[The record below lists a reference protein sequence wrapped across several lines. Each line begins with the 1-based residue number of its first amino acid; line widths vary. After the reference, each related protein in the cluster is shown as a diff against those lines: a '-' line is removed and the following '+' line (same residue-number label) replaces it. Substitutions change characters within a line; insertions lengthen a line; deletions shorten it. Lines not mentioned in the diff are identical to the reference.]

1 MGLWI
6 IRIAAVA
13 LLLVGLV
20 LWVLPIPFGIFV
32 VAIAGLVLVATTPAL
47 QRLLTRLRAR
57 SARLDRSLGWLAVRL
72 PQPWRRIL
80 RSTEPPLF

>member
-6 IRIAAVA
+6 IRLIAVA

-32 VAIAGLVLVATTPAL
+32 VAIAGLLLVATTPAL
-47 QRLLTRLRAR
+47 QRLLARLRAR
-57 SARLDRSLGWLAVRL
+57 SPRLDRGLQRLAPRL

-80 RSTEPPLF
+80 RSTEPPVF

>member
-6 IRIAAVA
+6 VRIVAVA

-20 LWVLPIPFGIFV
+20 LWVLPIPFGVFV
-32 VAIAGLVLVATTPAL
+32 VAIALLLLVATTPAL
-47 QRLLTRLRAR
+47 QRRVARLRGR
-57 SARLDRSLGWLAVRL
+57 SPRLDRSLDRFAARL

-80 RSTEPPLF
+80 RSTEPPRF